1 MICHSKI
8 DGIIIAA
15 AKRRLFWKAKYV
27 IIKRYLTKEVFS
39 ALLTVTLVLLLAFM
53 SQQVVRYLNYVATSK
68 IPTNVVLEL
77 ISFEIPYLLALL
89 LPLGAYLGVM
99 LAYGRLYA
107 DNEMAILQMSGFG
120 LRQLFRL
127 TIWVALA
134 VAGVI
139 LFLMLWIN
147 PLLSTKRQQIMESD
161 EATVHLV
168 QTLIPGRFQVSAD
181 GAHVMYVEKLS
192 RDHERAENVF
202 LAQAKKADDD
212 KKSDDPNTTT
222 EVKVDT
228 ETKTGETP
236 VQNPWMLVLA
246 DQGYQI
252 KDKVSQDQF
261 FITTDGYRYEGTPG
275 QNDYKIVQYKKYAIR
290 IPKNDMKVSH
300 EESETLSTQQL
311 INQYSNPNHAG
322 ELQWRFSIAIAGF
335 LLTLLA
341 VPLSVVR
348 PRQGRY
354 LMLLPAVIIYVAYID
369 SLFVARR
376 WVEDG
381 IVSITF
387 GMWWVHGIMAVILLA
402 SLFILTTKR
411 RRA

>member
-1 MICHSKI
+1 M
-8 DGIIIAA
+8 
-15 AKRRLFWKAKYV
+15 AKGANNV
-27 IIKRYLTKEVFS
+27 IIKRYLTREVIN

-127 TIWVALA
+127 TVWIA
-134 VAGVI
+134 AGIAAVI
-139 LFLMLWIN
+139 LFLMLWVN

-181 GAHVMYVEKLS
+181 GSHVMYVERMS
-192 RDHERAENVF
+192 RDHQRAENVF
-202 LAQAKKADDD
+202 LAQEKKPEEQ
-212 KKSDDPNTTT
+212 KNPSDTSTT
-222 EVKVDT
+222 
-228 ETKTGETP
+228 
-236 VQNPWMLVLA
+236 QNAWMLVLA
-246 DQGYQI
+246 NQGYQI
-252 KDKVSQDQF
+252 KDKETQDQF

-275 QNDYKIVQYKKYAIR
+275 QNDYKIVQYKKYAVR
-290 IPKNDMKVSH
+290 IPKNDMRVSH
-300 EESETLSTQQL
+300 EESETLPTAQL
-311 INQYSNPNHAG
+311 IKLYDNPNHAG
-322 ELQWRFSIAIAGF
+322 ELQWRFSIGIAGF
-335 LLTLLA
+335 LLALLA

-354 LMLLPAVIIYVAYID
+354 IMLLPAVIVYVAYID
-369 SLFVARR
+369 ALFIARR
-376 WVEDG
+376 WVEQG
-381 IVSITF
+381 VVSIEF
-387 GMWWVHGIMAVILLA
+387 GMWWVHGIMAVIILISLLV
-402 SLFILTTKR
+402 LTSKR
-411 RRA
+411 RRV